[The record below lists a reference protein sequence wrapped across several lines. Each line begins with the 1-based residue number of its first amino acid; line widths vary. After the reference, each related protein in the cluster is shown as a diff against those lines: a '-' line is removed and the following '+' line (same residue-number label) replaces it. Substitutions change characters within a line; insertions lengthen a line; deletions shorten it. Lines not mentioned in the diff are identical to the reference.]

1 MSLPAP
7 DGPLPGTLDLG
18 AFSMSLD
25 VADLEASMAF
35 YGRLGFEATHEPEG
49 EHRYVIMK
57 NGETTIGLFE
67 GVIEGN
73 VLTFNPGLTN
83 RMAQLEDFTD
93 VREIQQALTDAGVE
107 LTETVQTDQGPG
119 HLTLVDPDGNAI
131 LIDQF
136 F

>member
-1 MSLPAP
+1 MSLPAA

-18 AFSMSLD
+18 AFSISLD

-35 YGRLGFEATHEPEG
+35 YAKLGFESTHQPEG
-49 EHRYVIMK
+49 EHRYAIMK
-57 NGETTIGLFE
+57 NGESTIGLFE
-67 GVIEGN
+67 GVIPAN

-83 RMAQLEDFTD
+83 RMTQLEEFTD
-93 VREIQQALTDAGVE
+93 VRAIQSALTEAGLE
-107 LTETVQTDQGPG
+107 LTEHVATGSGPG